1 MTFPEVRH
9 AKSMLID
16 AIQNLRSVAVFN
28 KPGIPAYDA
37 ADGYVTQWEN
47 ELNKR
52 LDAYEK
58 ETGSRPF

>member
-16 AIQNLRSVAVFN
+16 AVQNIRSVANFN
-28 KPGIPAYDA
+28 KPGMAVYEDA
-37 ADGYVTQWEN
+37 ARDVAHWQA

-52 LDAYEK
+52 LDLYEK
-58 ETGSRPF
+58 ETGSRPY